1 VSVEGNSEDDG
12 NRFSAQAQEL
22 SSLRTSLT
30 QSDRLLHELRVH
42 QIELEIQNRT
52 LREAQEQL
60 ETSRERYI
68 ELFDFAPMAYLTLE
82 EDGRIVEVNI
92 AAARMLGFDRSSLIG
107 RRLQAVVGMSDPLGF
122 RAVLRDCAEQKHEAR
137 TEASFRTTSQQSF
150 TVDMAMLPMPGGDG
164 PGRVRVVMH
173 DVTWRAAA
181 EQNLRF
187 LSQAGARLSRIPLGT
202 PQLLDEI
209 AAAGTFGAIDGCWVE
224 IEGDE
229 IAAWGNEPLRR
240 RMTAEAVQLLRLQL
254 TASMREA
261 RASGEVALDRWAD
274 EIALRP
280 QWAVVRTWVT
290 APIRVGGEIQG
301 TLTLFQ
307 PIVPEFEESA
317 RRLTEE
323 FARRVSMLL
332 ENAALFRRVEAAT
345 RSRDEIMAILAHD
358 LSNALFSFRLHA
370 QRGLMRGGEQAQRA
384 LGVVAR
390 GSQWLLGLVK
400 TVLDVAGMEA
410 GGVKVQPQRGNLSQ
424 VLESACVLQ
433 QMDAEERRLEVVRAW
448 PEEITLEF
456 DQERILQVV
465 FNLVNNAVKFTPPG
479 GHLVVGAARED
490 GRVRVWVQDSGKGL
504 DPGQLERVFERGWQA
519 DPKAGGK
526 GLGLYISR
534 RIVEAH
540 GGTMFV
546 ESTPGHGATFHVV
559 LPCEAAE
566 STAAQDQA
574 FVSP

>member
-1 VSVEGNSEDDG
+1 MGESTKPPSPSDEGAE
-12 NRFSAQAQEL
+12 RASA
-22 SSLRTSLT
+22 SSLRTSLS

-42 QIELEIQNRT
+42 QIELEIQNRM

-82 EDGRIVEVNI
+82 ADGRILEANI
-92 AAARMLGFDRSSLIG
+92 AAARMLGFDRLALIG
-107 RRLQAVVGMSDPLGF
+107 RRLQTVVGMTDPLAF
-122 RAVLRDCAEQKHEAR
+122 RALLRNCAEQKHETRA
-137 TEASFRTTSQQSF
+137 ELSFRTVSQQSF
-150 TVDMAMLPMPGGDG
+150 TMDMAMLPMLGVDG
-164 PGRVRVVMH
+164 PGRVRVAMH

-187 LSQAGARLSRIPLGT
+187 LSQAGARLSRIPLGSSR
-202 PQLLDEI
+202 LLDEI
-209 AAAGTFGAIDGCWVE
+209 AAAGTFGAVDGCWVE
-224 IEGDE
+224 LEGE
-229 IAAWGNEPLRR
+229 ETVAWRNDPLRR
-240 RMTAEAVQLLRLQL
+240 TMTGEALQLLRPQI
-254 TASMREA
+254 AVSIRET
-261 RASGEVALDRWAD
+261 RASGEVTLGRWAD
-274 EIALRP
+274 QISLRP
-280 QWAVVRTWVT
+280 QWVVVRSWVT
-290 APIRVGGEIQG
+290 APFRVGGDIQG
-301 TLTLFQ
+301 TVTLFQ
-307 PIVPEFEESA
+307 PIVPEFEQSA
-317 RRLTEE
+317 RGLTEE
-323 FARRVSMLL
+323 FSRRVSMLL
-332 ENAALFRRVEAAT
+332 ENDALFRRVQEAT
-345 RSRDEIMAILAHD
+345 RSRDEIMAVLAHD

-400 TVLDVAGMEA
+400 TVLDVAGMEG

-424 VLESACVLQ
+424 ALESACVLHQ
-433 QMDAEERRLEVVRAW
+433 LDAEERRLEVVRAW
-448 PEEITLEF
+448 PEELALEF
-456 DQERILQVV
+456 DQERILQVL

-479 GHLVVGAARED
+479 GRLVVGAAREG

-504 DPGQLERVFERGWQA
+504 GPGQLERVFERGWQA

-540 GGTMFV
+540 GGSVFV

-559 LPCEAAE
+559 LPCEPE
-566 STAAQDQA
+566 VSTVLEERAT
-574 FVSP
+574 VSP